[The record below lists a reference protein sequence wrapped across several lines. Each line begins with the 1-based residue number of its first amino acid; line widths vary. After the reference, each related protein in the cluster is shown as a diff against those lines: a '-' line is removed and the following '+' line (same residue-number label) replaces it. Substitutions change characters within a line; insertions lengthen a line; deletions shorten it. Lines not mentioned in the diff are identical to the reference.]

1 MIRRK
6 PRLSPAEIIARYEAG
21 ESTGLLSLRA
31 RVPDYHIT
39 AVLVSAGV
47 RLRGPS
53 EAIRLAMR
61 GAQQFASTKRM
72 HKRLGRFSAAIEA

>member
-6 PRLSPAEIIARYEAG
+6 PRLTESEIISRYEAG
-21 ESTGLLSLRA
+21 ESTGMLSLRA
-31 RVPDYHIT
+31 KVPDYHIV
-39 AVLVSAGV
+39 AILSAAPGV

-61 GAQQFASTKRM
+61 AAQRFPSTKRM
-72 HKRLGRFSAAIEA
+72 HRRLGGA